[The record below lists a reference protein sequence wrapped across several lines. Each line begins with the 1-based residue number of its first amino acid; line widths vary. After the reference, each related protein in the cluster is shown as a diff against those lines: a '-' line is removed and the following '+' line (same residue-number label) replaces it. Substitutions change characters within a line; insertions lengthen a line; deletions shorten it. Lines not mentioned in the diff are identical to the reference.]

1 MKKLGWRVSRRMN
14 VPILFSNDSFGSANS
29 FEKEWRGEMKEDE
42 EVASKGTIKTITRTM
57 KRTMM

>member
-1 MKKLGWRVSRRMN
+1 MARVPSDECPY
-14 VPILFSNDSFGSANS
+14 PILERFIRFREFIREGMEGGDG
-29 FEKEWRGEMKEDE
+29 WGMKEDE